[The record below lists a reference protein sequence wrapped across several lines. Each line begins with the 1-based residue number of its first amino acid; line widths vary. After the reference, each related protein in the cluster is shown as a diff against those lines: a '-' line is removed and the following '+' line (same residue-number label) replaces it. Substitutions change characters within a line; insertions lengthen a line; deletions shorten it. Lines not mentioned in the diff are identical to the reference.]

1 MAAGDKEEAFL
12 SRWSRLK
19 QEQAREA
26 PQPAVPAASEDKET
40 QAPALPPVDK
50 LTPESDF
57 APFMHPKV
65 GEAVRRVA
73 LKKLFSDPHFNVP
86 DPYEAYSGDWTGGDP
101 ISEELLKTLNQ
112 ARTVLYREEEAAQPK
127 DGAQGPDVAR
137 GTDTAQGT
145 DAAQGTDTAA
155 REAVGAREAEA
166 QVAAD
171 KPEEADGTG
180 RQDA

>member
-1 MAAGDKEEAFL
+1 MAAEDKEAFL

-26 PQPAVPAASEDKET
+26 PLPEAKKE
-40 QAPALPPVDK
+40 APAPVLPPVES

-65 GEAVRRVA
+65 GDALRRVA
-73 LKKLFSDPHFNVP
+73 LKKLFADPHFNVP

-112 ARTVLYREEEAAQPK
+112 ARTVLFREEEEQKKK
-127 DGAQGPDVAR
+127 D
-137 GTDTAQGT
+137 
-145 DAAQGTDTAA
+145 
-155 REAVGAREAEA
+155 AEA
-166 QVAAD
+166 QAAAAD
-171 KPEEADGTG
+171 KPEEEDGPA

>member
-1 MAAGDKEEAFL
+1 MAAQDKEAFL
-12 SRWSRLK
+12 SRWSRRK
-19 QEQAREA
+19 QEQAHEA
-26 PQPAVPAASEDKET
+26 PATTAPPEAGATGT
-40 QAPALPPVDK
+40 QAPVLPPVDK

-65 GEAVRRVA
+65 TDAVRRVA

-112 ARTVLYREEEAAQPK
+112 ARTVLYREEEEARQADKERAGGATAQAEGAAAQPAPDKTK
-127 DGAQGPDVAR
+127 D
-137 GTDTAQGT
+137 
-145 DAAQGTDTAA
+145 
-155 REAVGAREAEA
+155 E
-166 QVAAD
+166 
-171 KPEEADGTG
+171 DGTG

>member
-1 MAAGDKEEAFL
+1 MAADKEAFL

-26 PQPAVPAASEDKET
+26 PAGAAPAPGAAKDT
-40 QAPALPPVDK
+40 RPPALPPVDG

-57 APFMHPKV
+57 APFMHPQV

-86 DPYEAYSGDWTGGDP
+86 DLFEPFSGDWTGGDP

-112 ARTVLYREEEAAQPK
+112 ARTVLFREEEAAREREAAALEAARNR
-127 DGAQGPDVAR
+127 DTGAQAGDSH
-137 GTDTAQGT
+137 
-145 DAAQGTDTAA
+145 
-155 REAVGAREAEA
+155 
-166 QVAAD
+166 
-171 KPEEADGTG
+171 KPKEEDGTG

>member
-1 MAAGDKEEAFL
+1 MAAEDKEAFL

-26 PQPAVPAASEDKET
+26 PVPEERKEDAA
-40 QAPALPPVDK
+40 APALPPVDE

-65 GEAVRRVA
+65 TDALRRVA
-73 LKKLFSDPHFNVP
+73 LKKLFADPRFNVP

-112 ARTVLYREEEAAQPK
+112 ARTVLFREEEEQKRK
-127 DGAQGPDVAR
+127 D
-137 GTDTAQGT
+137 
-145 DAAQGTDTAA
+145 
-155 REAVGAREAEA
+155 AEA
-166 QVAAD
+166 QAAAVE
-171 KPEEADGTG
+171 KPKDEDGPG